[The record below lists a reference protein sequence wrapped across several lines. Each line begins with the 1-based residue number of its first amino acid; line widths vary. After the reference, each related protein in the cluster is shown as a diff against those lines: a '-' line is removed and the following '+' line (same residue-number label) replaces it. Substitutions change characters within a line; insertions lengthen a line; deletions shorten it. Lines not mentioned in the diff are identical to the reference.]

1 MNQPEMA
8 QLTAELEQLIS
19 RAGMDGLLQRFQTMS
34 REELVHFMDALGTVK
49 RYMLEKS
56 CA

>member
-19 RAGMDGLLQRFQTMS
+19 TAGVDGLLQRFSKMS
-34 REELVHFMDALGTVK
+34 KEELIHFMDAIGTVK
-49 RYMLEKS
+49 RYMTDRN